1 MSYLQELFFVF
12 KTGFGAHSFTPT
24 LLSKGQG
31 SRAAMVTNTLIL
43 LKVILEVWNK
53 VTETASSVIFVSFP
67 GMQIPKLLFQLS
79 PPLGDQKEF
88 L

>member
-1 MSYLQELFFVF
+1 
-12 KTGFGAHSFTPT
+12 
-24 LLSKGQG
+24 
-31 SRAAMVTNTLIL
+31 MVTNTLIL